1 MNGPIFFFV
10 ASYYMDFDRYKSCL
24 SSEMHRQWMPSM
36 EAVCSSEPPVQPA
49 SLTTEDGPA
58 VPSAPV
64 AGADFAT
71 TSRALSQGSME
82 AGVIPASLG

>member
-10 ASYYMDFDRYKSCL
+10 ASYYVDFDRYKSC
-24 SSEMHRQWMPSM
+24 SEMHRQWMPSM
-36 EAVCSSEPPVQPA
+36 EAVYSSDPPVQPA
-49 SLTTEDGPA
+49 SLTIEDGPA
-58 VPSAPV
+58 DPSAPV